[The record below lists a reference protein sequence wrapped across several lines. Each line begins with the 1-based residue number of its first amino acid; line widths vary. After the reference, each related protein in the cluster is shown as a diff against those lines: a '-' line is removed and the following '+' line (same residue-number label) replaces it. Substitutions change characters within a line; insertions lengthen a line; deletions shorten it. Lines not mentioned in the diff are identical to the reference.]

1 MQRAIFVL
9 LLGLIGC
16 QAEPTQSS
24 GPDPA
29 ATLNYTTTPS
39 THPAAKKAPA
49 LLTEESVEAAPADLP
64 AVDFIRLERG
74 PCFGNCPVFQAT
86 LLENGELQLR
96 ERNQSIQRIQR
107 TPTDFLK
114 IARLLEQANVLRFAS
129 HYDPS
134 NRKLCPNYR
143 TDHPSTSIS
152 LRINGQTHTI
162 AHYHGCVGFADEAAL
177 LKLEADLQQAMQ
189 LPFANES

>member
-1 MQRAIFVL
+1 MHRSLFVVLIFL
-9 LLGLIGC
+9 TAC
-16 QAEPTQSS
+16 QAQPIAPQ
-24 GPDPA
+24 GPDPQA
-29 ATLNYTTTPS
+29 SLDYSPTPS

-49 LLTEESVEAAPADLP
+49 LFTDETDEAAQQDLP
-64 AVDFIRLERG
+64 AGDFIRLERG

-86 LLENGELQLR
+86 LLKNGELQLR
-96 ERNQSIQRIQR
+96 ERNQSMQRIQR

-114 IARLLEQANVLRFAS
+114 IARLLEQANVLRFDS

>member
-1 MQRAIFVL
+1 MLRSLYVVLIFL
-9 LLGLIGC
+9 SAC
-16 QAEPTQSS
+16 QAQPTAPQ
-24 GPDPA
+24 GPDPQA
-29 ATLNYTTTPS
+29 SLDYSSTPS

-49 LLTEESVEAAPADLP
+49 LLTDETDEAAQQDAPAG
-64 AVDFIRLERG
+64 DFIRLARG

-86 LLENGELQLR
+86 LLKNGELQLQ
-96 ERNQSIQRIQR
+96 ERNQSMQRIQR
-107 TPTDFLK
+107 TPTDFVK
-114 IARLLEQANVLRFAS
+114 VAKLLEQANVLRFAK

-152 LRINGQTHTI
+152 LRINGQSHSI
-162 AHYHGCVGFADEAAL
+162 SHYHGCVGFTDEAAL

-189 LPFANES
+189 LPFTNES